1 MSSWHDKNAKAW
13 QNSFKY
19 FQSEFHGLTNES
31 NIYKIYLR
39 KHICLYI
46 YTVPTKSLCP
56 TILHIVIIVTLSPDW
71 ITDPF
76 I

>member
-19 FQSEFHGLTNES
+19 FQSESYGFTNES
-31 NIYKIYLR
+31 HIYKIYLR

-46 YTVPTKSLCP
+46 K
-56 TILHIVIIVTLSPDW
+56 VTMSHY
-71 ITDPF
+71 ITYCHYGVT
-76 I
+76 

>member
-19 FQSEFHGLTNES
+19 FQSEFHGFTNES

-39 KHICLYI
+39 KHTIQYQQSNYVPLYYI
-46 YTVPTKSLCP
+46 LSLLWHLAL
-56 TILHIVIIVTLSPDW
+56 IG
-71 ITDPF
+71 
-76 I
+76 

>member
-13 QNSFKY
+13 QNSFKTVTWQNSFKY
-19 FQSEFHGLTNES
+19 FQSEFHGFTNES

-46 YTVPTKSLCP
+46 YTVPTK
-56 TILHIVIIVTLSPDW
+56 
-71 ITDPF
+71 
-76 I
+76 